1 VIGRD
6 DDAEATKWTGELSV
20 EPDTGELIVTPANED
35 AANNRTTIK
44 YRIGF
49 CTAVFLR
56 GRDNVLIFL
65 KDEEEVT
72 G

>member
-1 VIGRD
+1 MGRD
-6 DDAEATKWTGELSV
+6 EDAEAAKWTGELSV
-20 EPDTGELIVTPANED
+20 EPDTGELIVTPAKED

-49 CTAVFLR
+49 CTAIFLR
-56 GRDNVLIFL
+56 GRGCVLIVL